1 MKKMMGRRNPKNYIV
16 SLPRVLIVLSL
27 FFLPIIFISPG
38 YSEDLNN
45 GNPLPGTESI
55 LSVATWTSNQ
65 ETPAVWE
72 DRVVWA
78 DRREYIE
85 DSHNYQSD
93 IFMYNITSGVEA
105 RITSTTYDELS
116 PDIWDNYL
124 VWQESDQTEYDT
136 EIILF
141 NLTSNERIQLTND
154 TRYQY
159 YPKIWGD
166 AVIWQDGDEAF
177 DSEFGVYLYNIKTG
191 ITNKISS
198 NTSYAL
204 HPAIWED
211 RVVWEDGR
219 NGVDLDIFLYNITL
233 DSEYQ
238 ITSDSKNQINPS
250 IWGDR
255 IVWEDNR
262 DGLSQIYSFDV
273 VNQTESKITEA
284 NFSYS
289 RPIIFRDYVVYLNQ
303 RDYNKVFLT
312 DLRNQTE
319 QVISKGDTSSIRWNQ
334 DLWGDRVVWEDSRNG
349 DSDVFLYT
357 IGISM
362 PDLIPGFSA
371 NTTQGISP
379 LSVAF
384 TDNTS
389 GQADRWQWDF
399 GDGTKSE
406 EQNPLHNYESD
417 GSYTVI
423 LTVNNP
429 FQRNA
434 TRIVDFISVGSVP
447 VPQFSQDV
455 SSGPA
460 PLFVQFTDTSSGQPT
475 RWFWEFGDENTSTE
489 QNPGHVFFQP
499 GIYQVNLTV
508 SNVFGNTSLS
518 SEDLITVVE
527 GTFTDL
533 ILPSDGF
540 EINTSDTSPVIG
552 LNVHQVGNATVLLRE
567 NGSIVEYQP
576 AAGSGIAQILLF
588 SQEGGQFSYIS
599 NDTITG
605 LLGSVDVTSENICP
619 RNFSQIPGENCSFNF
634 TYTMSD
640 YSPGG
645 TLHLVTWEGC
655 TPTDLQRFNAIKTL
669 YNYAI
674 LEGLAYTVQFDNGTI
689 SNSAP
694 TNLTFGVGSDWVSTY
709 GWGDN
714 RTLNIRSVPDNATV
728 YVDGNYV
735 GISPIDVSNL
745 APGSH
750 EVRLSKT
757 GYQIYT
763 TTLIVADER
772 DSIHVIRIGD
782 DGSGE
787 VLNTTFIG
795 HDPVRNLDFFMAE
808 SPNGL
813 STFGLASLSKSGNIF
828 QIAQMVAA
836 SAVRPSGG
844 GGGGGTSS
852 GSHWVSENAAA
863 QATTS
868 VPIPAP
874 TPVVTLTKLQGGTN
888 PVITASP
895 GITMEPG
902 EAASQPTGERQEPI
916 SGPSPIGTLTL
927 SILQNLSII
936 FAVIFVTTMFYL
948 RWKRKEK

>member
-1 MKKMMGRRNPKNYIV
+1 MKKMRGRKKMNNFFRSSP
-16 SLPRVLIVLSL
+16 SVLLLLSL
-27 FFLPIIFISPG
+27 FLLLIIFITPG
-38 YSEDLNN
+38 YSENLNN
-45 GNPLPGTESI
+45 GNSLPGTESI
-55 LSVATWTSNQ
+55 LSAATWTSNQ

-78 DRREYIE
+78 DRREHIE
-85 DSHNYQSD
+85 NSSYYQSD
-93 IFMYNITSGVEA
+93 IYLYNITTGVEE
-105 RITSTTYDELS
+105 RITSTTNDELS

-124 VWQESDQTEYDT
+124 VWEEQDQTEGDT
-136 EIILF
+136 EIFLY
-141 NLTSNERIQLTND
+141 NLTSHAKTRLTND
-154 TRYQY
+154 TRYQH

-166 AVIWQDGDEAF
+166 SVVWQDGDEGF
-177 DSEFGVYLYNIKTG
+177 DSEFGIYLYDIKTG
-191 ITNKISS
+191 TTKKISS

-211 RVVWEDGR
+211 RIVWEDGR
-219 NGVDLDIFLYNITL
+219 NGVDLNIFLYNITV

-238 ITSDSKNQINPS
+238 VTTDSNYQTYPS

-262 DGLSQIYSFDV
+262 DGPSQIYAYDV
-273 VNQTESKITEA
+273 VNETESRITET
-284 NFSYS
+284 NFSCS
-289 RPIIFRDYVVYLNQ
+289 RPIIFKDYIVYLNQ
-303 RDYNKVFLT
+303 REYYEVSLI
-312 DLRNQTE
+312 DLRNQTD
-319 QVISKGDTSSIRWNQ
+319 QVISRGDPSSFRSSQ
-334 DLWGDRVVWEDSRNG
+334 DLWENRVVWEDSRIGN
-349 DSDVFLYT
+349 SDIFLYT

-389 GQADRWQWDF
+389 GQVDRWQWDF
-399 GDGTKSE
+399 GDGTKTE

-508 SNVFGNTSLS
+508 SNIFGNTSLS

-540 EINTSDTSPVIG
+540 EINTSDTSPVMG
-552 LNVHQVGNATVLLRE
+552 LNVHQAGNATVLLRE

-634 TYTMSD
+634 TFTMSD

-714 RTLNIRSVPDNATV
+714 RTLEIRSIPDNATV

-782 DGSGE
+782 NGSGE

-795 HDPVRNLDFFMAE
+795 HDPVRNLDFFRAE
-808 SPNGL
+808 SPHGL

-828 QIAQMVAA
+828 QIIKLVAA
-836 SAVRPSGG
+836 ATVRSSSGG
-844 GGGGGTSS
+844 GGVGSGSGSNWISTNTTAKISVPTPSPTPTALIESTGNIEPVLTSS
-852 GSHWVSENAAA
+852 TPVTMVTEEPTT
-863 QATTS
+863 QATE
-868 VPIPAP
+868 
-874 TPVVTLTKLQGGTN
+874 GTF
-888 PVITASP
+888 PGLLEEASAL
-895 GITMEPG
+895 I
-902 EAASQPTGERQEPI
+902 
-916 SGPSPIGTLTL
+916 
-927 SILQNLSII
+927 ILKNLSIV
-936 FAVIFVTTMFYL
+936 FVVIFMTIIFYL
-948 RWKRKEK
+948 RWKRKEE